1 MEVKDKM
8 REKLINQAT
17 ILLKSCKAKMPDFSK
32 MDNGQL
38 ISFIKSLKYYKN
50 VQNIMI
56 LLLF

>member
-50 VQNIMI
+50 V
-56 LLLF
+56 